1 MPGRSI
7 SFQERNAVIVIGILL
22 RREHE
27 LLEVVCAADCFR
39 AVAGAVEGRQQHARQ
54 NRNDRYYNEQLNKG
68 EIVFF
73 RTYRRFHNGMFLSD
87 FLQKSLEFTD
97 KLFRQ
102 QYYTMG
108 LLVQQAQFS

>member
-1 MPGRSI
+1 M
-7 SFQERNAVIVIGILL
+7 
-22 RREHE
+22 
-27 LLEVVCAADCFR
+27 
-39 AVAGAVEGRQQHARQ
+39 
-54 NRNDRYYNEQLNKG
+54 LNKIVSS
-68 EIVFF
+68 EINSYVLFF
-73 RTYRRFHNGMFLSD
+73 RIQQYLLPQILQRTEVPEALPRFLEMSYRKQIRKLMFLSD